1 MQRNPHKPLRLV
13 TRSFADRP
21 AFGTAVSEAILI
33 RVAAGELPA
42 TFRLHRPAREL
53 AFAKQDRVATG
64 FGAAVEAARAAGF
77 EPVLRLAGG
86 RAAVFHERT
95 LAIAWSQ
102 PEPRPVARVQ
112 ERFRQ
117 AAEIITTAIR
127 AVGVDARIGDID
139 GEWCQGAWS
148 VNARGAVKLAGI
160 GQRMIAGAAHIGA
173 VVVVDRGELIREA
186 LDPVYRALDVDWDP
200 GTAGSIAAEVGGIG
214 IDEVEAAVI
223 DALGARYDLEP
234 ADLDPQTL
242 DRAAELE
249 PSHVAD
255 VVDR

>member
-1 MQRNPHKPLRLV
+1 MQRSPNKSLRLI

-21 AFGTAVSEAILI
+21 VFGTAVSEAILL

-64 FGAAVEAARAAGF
+64 FGPAVEAAREAGF

-86 RAAVFHERT
+86 RAAVFHEQT
-95 LAIAWSQ
+95 LAIAWAQ

-117 AAEIITTAIR
+117 AAEIVTAALR
-127 AVGVDARIGDID
+127 ALGVDARIGEID
-139 GEWCQGAWS
+139 GEWCPGAWS

-173 VVVVDRGELIREA
+173 VVVVDRGELIRDVLE
-186 LDPVYRALDVDWDP
+186 PVYRALDVDWDP
-200 GTAGSIAAEVGGIG
+200 STVGSITAEAGGIAFE
-214 IDEVEAAVI
+214 EVEEALI
-223 DALGARYDLEP
+223 GELGARYDLER
-234 ADLDPQTL
+234 ADIDPETL
-242 DRAAELE
+242 ERAAALE
-249 PSHVAD
+249 ASHVAD